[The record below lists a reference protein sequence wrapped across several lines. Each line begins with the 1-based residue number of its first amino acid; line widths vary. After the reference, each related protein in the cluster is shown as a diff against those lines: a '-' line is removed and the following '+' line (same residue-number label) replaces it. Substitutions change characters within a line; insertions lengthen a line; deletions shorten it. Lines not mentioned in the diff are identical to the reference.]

1 MKKLTDML
9 TNSIEIYINQ
19 RGSLSN
25 PEVVIQVKNMDE
37 ARALQRTLLDI
48 RNKRFIAHLERCS
61 TVVADWPAWKR
72 RMLRSGT

>member
-1 MKKLTDML
+1 MNQLTDKL
-9 TNSIEIYINQ
+9 LDSIEIYINQ
-19 RGSLSN
+19 RGSLSY

-37 ARALQRTLLDI
+37 ARALQQTLLDI

-61 TVVADWPAWKR
+61 TVVTDWPAWKR